1 MMFSS
6 FNRLARIPRLQTS
19 LVTVVIAALSPVFA
33 LVIHISIQSQDA
45 SLLHAK
51 NDLLAATRLAALGA
65 DRSVEAARLL
75 LSAITSAPSV
85 KSGDLERCAEYF
97 ANLDGKLTSYVN
109 AGIIDLD
116 GKVSCQLAKG
126 ARPSNL
132 TDRDYFQQVLATGK
146 FAIGGYT
153 VGRLTGMPGVPFAGP
168 VHDASGKLS
177 GVAFAFMDLQTLAIN
192 IPIDVTTGVE
202 LVITD
207 RNNVIVG
214 GDKSITRLLGTR
226 FTKFADPSETPAFK
240 SPVFE
245 KAGRDG
251 HPRFYATAPVGEAIA
266 SGLLVTASIRKDDV
280 LSAAKDR
287 LALSLALLTLLAGM
301 GIAGA
306 RWVGSRTIVVPMR
319 RLLSQVNELGGS
331 DMPSGNSIS
340 LPETSNELI
349 ELSDAFHRLTQAL
362 LVRKQ
367 ERDQT
372 ADLLKLQIQQQLVT
386 QEELSTI
393 VHKLT
398 EAQRLAHLGSWNL
411 SLKDGSAT
419 WSEEFYRIF
428 GIQAGDVTPAYE
440 AFLQMVHPEDR
451 ADMDA
456 AHKSAIRNRLPVDH
470 EHRIVGPDG
479 AIRYVRERGELVLD
493 GEGSPVAMTGTVL
506 DITDLRGAQ
515 HQAETASELL
525 TVAHRVAD
533 MGSWDMDIV
542 NHRLTFSPE
551 ACQLFGMAPEAFDG
565 RYETYLA
572 AILPEDRPGIL
583 RSRRLGATEKKMRD
597 VEYRVRRPDGEIR
610 WMFERGNL
618 SFDSS
623 GNETRRT
630 GMVMDIT
637 ERKKSEAQLHLLDVA
652 VSRLNDIVLITEGE
666 PADASGRRIVFVNDA
681 FVRRMGYGRDEVLG
695 QSTRIL
701 HGPETD
707 RAELDCIGEAMQAKR
722 PMRTELI
729 NYSKSG
735 ERIWVELDIVP
746 IVDGDGHC
754 THWVSVERDITE
766 RKLIQAAMDQ
776 LNAELED
783 RVKRR
788 TAELQAMN
796 AELEAFSYSVSH
808 DLRSPLNTID
818 GFSHLL
824 AQLDSDRLSEKG
836 KHYVSRIR
844 AGTKQMGELIDGL
857 LSLAKSARDPLH
869 CQDVD
874 LAIIARRVEQECRER
889 EPAREVEVLIPL
901 SLMIRGDL
909 LLLSLVIQ
917 NLLTNAWKF
926 TAKQSG
932 GRIEVGSEQ
941 DSEGN
946 VFYFVRD
953 NGAGFNMAYAEKLF
967 GTFERLHSPTEFTGT
982 GVGLAIVKRV
992 IDRHAGRVWA
1002 ESEEGKGAAFFFVV
1016 PADNNEDCG

>member
-1 MMFSS
+1 M
-6 FNRLARIPRLQTS
+6 RLSGIPRLRTG
-19 LVTVVIAALSPVFA
+19 LVAVVIAALAPVFV
-33 LVIHISIQSQDA
+33 LVIYISIQSQEA

-51 NDLLAATRLAALGA
+51 NDLLADARLVALST
-65 DRSVEAARLL
+65 DRSVEAARQLL
-75 LSAITSAPSV
+75 NAITSTPSV
-85 KSGDLERCAEYF
+85 KSGDVERCALFF

-109 AGIIDLD
+109 AGIINLD
-116 GKVSCQLAKG
+116 GEMSCQLAKG
-126 ARPSNL
+126 GGPINL
-132 TDRDYFQQVLATGK
+132 ADRDYFQQVLATGT

-153 VGRLTGMPGVPFAGP
+153 IGRVTGRPGVPFAGP

-177 GVAFAFMDLQTLAIN
+177 GVAFAFMDLQTLATDV
-192 IPIDVTTGVE
+192 PIAMTTSVE

-214 GDKSITRLLGTR
+214 GDKSKTRLLGTR
-226 FTKFADPSETPAFK
+226 FTESADPSGPPAVV

-245 KAGRDG
+245 KAGPDG
-251 HPRFYATAPVGEAIA
+251 RPRFYATAPVGQAFA
-266 SGLLVTASIRKDDV
+266 SGLLVTASIGKDDV
-280 LSAAKDR
+280 LSAAQKR
-287 LALSLALLTLLAGM
+287 LALSLTLLTLLTGM

-306 RWVGSRTIVVPMR
+306 RWIGSYTIVVPMR
-319 RLLSQVNELGGS
+319 RLVTQVNELGGA
-331 DMPSGNSIS
+331 DMPAGKSIS
-340 LPETSNELI
+340 LPETSNELV

-362 LVRKQ
+362 LARKQ

-372 ADLLKLQIQQQLVT
+372 ADLLKLQIEQQRVT
-386 QEELSTI
+386 QEELSTT

-411 SLKDGSAT
+411 SLEDGSAT

-440 AFLQMVHPEDR
+440 AFLQMVHPDDR
-451 ADMDA
+451 AGMDA

-470 EHRIVGPDG
+470 EHRIVRPDG

-493 GEGSPVAMTGTVL
+493 AEGSPVALTGTVL

-515 HQAETASELL
+515 FQAETASELL
-525 TVAHRVAD
+525 SVAHRVAD
-533 MGSWDMDIV
+533 MGSWDMDVV
-542 NHRLTFSPE
+542 NHRLKFSPE
-551 ACQLFGMAPEAFDG
+551 ACKLFGMAPEAFDC
-565 RYETYLA
+565 RHETYLA

-583 RSRRLGATEKKMRD
+583 RAQMLGATEKKMQD
-597 VEYRVRRPDGEIR
+597 VEYRIRRPDGEIR

-623 GNETRRT
+623 GNEIRRT

-637 ERKKSEAQLHLLDVA
+637 ERKKNEAQLHLLDVA

-666 PADASGRRIVFVNDA
+666 PAKASGRRIVFVNDA
-681 FVRRMGYGRDEVLG
+681 FVRRMGYSREEVLG
-695 QSTRIL
+695 QSSRIV

-707 RAELDCIGEAMQAKR
+707 RAELDRIREAMQGQQ
-722 PMRTELI
+722 PIRTELI
-729 NYSKSG
+729 HYCKSG
-735 ERIWVELDIVP
+735 EKIWVELDIVP
-746 IVDGDGHC
+746 MVDGDGRC
-754 THWVSVERDITE
+754 THWVSVVRDITE
-766 RKLIQAAMDQ
+766 RKQIQAAMQQ
-776 LNAELED
+776 LNTELDD

-824 AQLDSDRLSEKG
+824 AQVDGDRLSEKG

-844 AGTKQMGELIDGL
+844 AGTKHMGELIDGL
-857 LSLAKSARDPLH
+857 LSLAKSASDPLH

-874 LAIIARRVEQECRER
+874 LAIIARRVEQECREH
-889 EPAREVEVLIPL
+889 EPAREVEVLIPA
-901 SLMIRGDL
+901 SLMVRGDL

-932 GRIEVGSEQ
+932 ARIEVGSEQ

-1016 PADNNEDCG
+1016 PADNNEDCD